1 MNKLFDNEGPLMSF
15 LSKLADLVWLN
26 ILTIIFCIPI
36 ITAGASLTA
45 MYTVTIKMVNKEEGY
60 ISKNFFQAFKKNF
73 KQATIIWIGV
83 MLASILFYGDYRIV
97 TYSGIAFPKAL
108 PIALTAVL
116 LLMYCTYLYVFPVLS
131 RYDNTIKNTIKNS
144 FLLSISNLPRTIL
157 IIAIHLVLPVAVYF
171 SQALLPIMFLMGLTL
186 PAYASSV
193 LFAGIFKK
201 LEDKMEENQE
211 ESLQE
216 QDERK

>member
-73 KQATIIWIGV
+73 KQATVIWIGV

-116 LLMYCTYLYVFPVLS
+116 LLMYCTYLYIFPVLS

-144 FLLSISNLPRTIL
+144 FLLSISNLPRTLL

-193 LFAGIFKK
+193 LFVGIFKK

>member
-36 ITAGASLTA
+36 ITAGASLAA

-73 KQATIIWIGV
+73 KQATVIWIGV

-144 FLLSISNLPRTIL
+144 FLLSISNLPRTLL

-193 LFAGIFKK
+193 LFVGIFKK